1 MHQDAPGVHQYA
13 HAYALHMQSRDPPSN
28 CYYQKSHVKW
38 VEMGRNGSKWR
49 WPRRWKMAADYKS
62 TKYGCTMTNGR
73 GIARHVR
80 DVVFVSYS
88 PTPQY
93 ASQRLCTNLVSPRP
107 VSCNRHRMRHSCATD
122 VTVSHLESAHWPEST
137 DTAIVAA
144 APALLA
150 LLALS
155 CNKQR

>member
-1 MHQDAPGVHQYA
+1 MHM
-13 HAYALHMQSRDPPSN
+13 HMHCTCSHGIPHLIAINKNHMSN
-28 CYYQKSHVKW
+28 GSKW

-49 WPRRWKMAADYKS
+49 WPRRWKMAADFKS